1 MLRSI
6 MLEPYTGL
14 SLMKVNAREDPSF
27 TFIGQLR
34 PNLLIGKKGQKIF
47 YSRSFAIL
55 RESIAP

>member
-14 SLMKVNAREDPSF
+14 SPIKVNAREDPSF

-34 PNLLIGKKGQKIF
+34 LILLIGEKGQKF
-47 YSRSFAIL
+47 FHSKSFAIL